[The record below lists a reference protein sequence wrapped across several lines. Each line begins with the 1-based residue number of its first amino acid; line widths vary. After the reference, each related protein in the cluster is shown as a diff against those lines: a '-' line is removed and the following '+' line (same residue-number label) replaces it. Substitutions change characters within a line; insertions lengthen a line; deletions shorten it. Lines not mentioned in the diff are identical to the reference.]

1 MQIEV
6 KTMNIETALEILKDK
21 GYKHTGKREDMLE
34 LFANRNKYL
43 TAKDVLEQLKDAYP
57 GLSFDTIYR
66 NLSLFV
72 DLGIIEMTELS
83 GEKHFR
89 FTCSHNHHHHH
100 FICLECGKTK
110 QIGVCPMDDIN
121 DDLKDYDISGH
132 KFEIY
137 GRCPEC
143 F

>member
-1 MQIEV
+1 MNVSKAMQ
-6 KTMNIETALEILKDK
+6 LLKDK
-21 GYKHTGKREDMLE
+21 GFKHTGKREEMLQ
-34 LFANRNKYL
+34 LFSSSDKYL
-43 TAKDVLEQLKDAYP
+43 TAKDVLENMKENYP

-72 DLGIIEMTELS
+72 ELGIFEATELE

-89 FTCSHNHHHHH
+89 FTCGHESHHHH

-110 QIGVCPMDDIN
+110 EIEVCPMDDLQES
-121 DDLKDYDISGH
+121 LKDCEVSGH

-137 GRCPEC
+137 GRCPSC
-143 F
+143 SLSTMKA